1 MKIRNIAIIAHVDH
15 GKTTLVD
22 EILKQSGVFHKKQEV
37 SERAMD
43 SNELERERG
52 ITILS
57 KVTSVEWS
65 SSRINI
71 VDTPGHADFGG
82 EVERILSMVD
92 GVLLLVDASE
102 GPMPQTKFVTSKALK
117 QGLRPIVIL
126 NKVDKTQA
134 EPDRVLSQ
142 VFDLF
147 DSLGATEE
155 QLDFPFLY
163 ASGRSGWADADL
175 LGQRKNLNSLMELIL
190 SHVRP
195 PLQTEFKAAP
205 FSMLATILERDDY
218 LGRMLTGRIETG
230 SIKIGENIKGMSP
243 SGETIENFRA
253 SKILIFRGLKKVEVD
268 EAIAG
273 DIVSICGMVKTSVSD
288 TICERSLAVPLN
300 SQPIDP
306 PTISVTIGINDS
318 PLAGKEGKL
327 IQSRVIRDRL
337 FKESES
343 NIAIQVSEGISGD
356 SLEVFGRGELQIGI
370 LLENMRREGFEL
382 SVSRPR
388 VVYQTRDGKK
398 FEPIEEITIDVDSTY
413 SGAVIEKI
421 SNRKG
426 TVREINPSSGDKT
439 RIIAL
444 IPSRG
449 LIGYHGEFLTDTKGT
464 GILNRAFHSFEEF
477 KGDILGKSRG
487 ALISME
493 KGKAVQYALFHLE
506 DRGYFFIGPGEEIYP
521 GMIVGEHNRNNDL
534 EVNLTRGKKL
544 TNVRASGH
552 DESLRLTTA
561 RPLKLE
567 EAISYI
573 KDDELVELTPKSIRL
588 RKKYLDSNERKKQK
602 KL

>member
-22 EILKQSGVFHKKQEV
+22 EILKQSGVFHNKQEV

-163 ASGRSGWADADL
+163 ASGRSGWADVDL
-175 LGQRKNLNSLMELIL
+175 MGQRKNLNSLMELIL

-195 PLQTEFKAAP
+195 PVQTEFKTAP

-230 SIKIGENIKGMSP
+230 RIKIGENIKGMSP

-253 SKILIFRGLKKVEVD
+253 SKILLFRGLKKVEVD

-288 TICERSLAVPLN
+288 TICERSLTVPLN

-343 NIAIQVSEGISGD
+343 NIAIQVSEGISGE

-426 TVREINPSSGDKT
+426 AVKEINPSSGDKT

-464 GILNRAFHSFEEF
+464 GILNRAFHSYEEF
-477 KGDILGKSRG
+477 KGDILGKARG

-506 DRGYFFIGPGEEIYP
+506 DRGYFFIRPGEEIYP

-534 EVNLTRGKKL
+534 EVNPIRGKKL

-561 RPLKLE
+561 RRLKLE

-573 KDDELVELTPKSIRL
+573 KDDELVELTPTSIRL
-588 RKKYLDSNERKKQK
+588 RKKYLDSNERKKQQ

>member
-195 PLQTEFKAAP
+195 PLQTEFKTAP

-230 SIKIGENIKGMSP
+230 RIKIGENIKGMSP

-253 SKILIFRGLKKVEVD
+253 SKILLFRGLKKVEVD

-464 GILNRAFHSFEEF
+464 GILNRAFYSFEEF

>member
-22 EILKQSGVFHKKQEV
+22 EILKQSGVFHNKQEV

-126 NKVDKTQA
+126 NKVDKAQA

-147 DSLGATEE
+147 DSLGASEE

-163 ASGRSGWADADL
+163 ASGRSGWADIDL
-175 LGQRKNLNSLMELIL
+175 MGQRKNLNSLMELIL

-195 PLQTEFKAAP
+195 PVQTEFKTAP

-230 SIKIGENIKGMSP
+230 RIKIGENIKGMSP

-253 SKILIFRGLKKVEVD
+253 SKILLFRGLKKVEVD

-288 TICERSLAVPLN
+288 TICERSLTVPLN

-343 NIAIQVSEGISGD
+343 NIAIQVSEGISGE

-426 TVREINPSSGDKT
+426 AVKEINPSSGDKT

-464 GILNRAFHSFEEF
+464 GILNRAFHSYEEF
-477 KGDILGKSRG
+477 KGDILGKARG

-506 DRGYFFIGPGEEIYP
+506 DRGYFFIRPGEEIYP

-534 EVNLTRGKKL
+534 EVNPIRGKKL

-561 RPLKLE
+561 RRLKLE

-573 KDDELVELTPKSIRL
+573 KDDELVELTPTSIRL
-588 RKKYLDSNERKKQK
+588 RKKYLDSNERKKQQ

>member
-22 EILKQSGVFHKKQEV
+22 EILKQSGVFHNKQEV

-195 PLQTEFKAAP
+195 PVQTEFKTAP

-230 SIKIGENIKGMSP
+230 RIKIGENIKGMSP

-253 SKILIFRGLKKVEVD
+253 SKILLFRGLKKVEVD

-288 TICERSLAVPLN
+288 TICERSLTVPLN

-343 NIAIQVSEGISGD
+343 NIAIQVSEGISGE

-426 TVREINPSSGDKT
+426 AVKEINPSSGDKT

-464 GILNRAFHSFEEF
+464 GILNRAFHSYEEF
-477 KGDILGKSRG
+477 KGDILGKARG

-506 DRGYFFIGPGEEIYP
+506 DRGYFFIRPGEEIYP

-534 EVNLTRGKKL
+534 EVNPIRGKKL

-561 RPLKLE
+561 RRLKLE

-573 KDDELVELTPKSIRL
+573 KDDELVELTPTSIRL
-588 RKKYLDSNERKKQK
+588 RKKYLDSNERKKQQ

>member
-22 EILKQSGVFHKKQEV
+22 EILKQSGIFHNKQEV

-163 ASGRSGWADADL
+163 ASGRSGWADVDL
-175 LGQRKNLNSLMELIL
+175 MGQRKNLNSLMELIL

-195 PLQTEFKAAP
+195 PVQTEFKTAP

-230 SIKIGENIKGMSP
+230 RIKIGENIKGMSP

-253 SKILIFRGLKKVEVD
+253 SKILLFRGLKKVEVD

-288 TICERSLAVPLN
+288 TICERSLTVPLN

-343 NIAIQVSEGISGD
+343 NIAIQVSEGISGE

-413 SGAVIEKI
+413 SGVVIEKI

-426 TVREINPSSGDKT
+426 AVKEINPSSGDKT

-464 GILNRAFHSFEEF
+464 GILNRAFHSYEEF

-506 DRGYFFIGPGEEIYP
+506 DRGYFFIRPGEEIYP

-534 EVNLTRGKKL
+534 EVNPIRGKKL

-561 RPLKLE
+561 RRLKLE

-588 RKKYLDSNERKKQK
+588 RKKYLDSNERKKQQ

>member
-22 EILKQSGVFHKKQEV
+22 EILKQSGVFHNKQEV

-147 DSLGATEE
+147 DSLGASEE

-163 ASGRSGWADADL
+163 ASGRSGWADIDL
-175 LGQRKNLNSLMELIL
+175 MGQRKNLNSLMELIL

-195 PLQTEFKAAP
+195 PVQTEFKTAP

-230 SIKIGENIKGMSP
+230 RIKIGENIKGMSP

-253 SKILIFRGLKKVEVD
+253 SKILLFRGLKKVEVD

-288 TICERSLAVPLN
+288 TICERSLTVPLN

-343 NIAIQVSEGISGD
+343 NIAIQVSEGISGE

-388 VVYQTRDGKK
+388 VVYQSRDGKK

-426 TVREINPSSGDKT
+426 AVKEINPSSGDKT

-464 GILNRAFHSFEEF
+464 GILNRAFHSYEEF

-506 DRGYFFIGPGEEIYP
+506 DRGYFFIRPGEEIYP

-534 EVNLTRGKKL
+534 EVNPIRGKKL

-561 RPLKLE
+561 RRLKLE

-588 RKKYLDSNERKKQK
+588 RKKYLDSNERKKQQ

>member
-22 EILKQSGVFHKKQEV
+22 EILKQSGVFHNKQEV

-126 NKVDKTQA
+126 NKVDKNQA

-147 DSLGATEE
+147 DSLGASEE

-163 ASGRSGWADADL
+163 ASGRSGWADIDL
-175 LGQRKNLNSLMELIL
+175 MGQRKNLNSLMELIL

-195 PLQTEFKAAP
+195 PVQTEFKTAP

-230 SIKIGENIKGMSP
+230 RIKIGENIKGMSP
-243 SGETIENFRA
+243 SGETLENFRA
-253 SKILIFRGLKKVEVD
+253 SKILLFRGLKKVEVD

-288 TICERSLAVPLN
+288 TICERSLTVPLN

-343 NIAIQVSEGISGD
+343 NIAIQVSEGISGE

-426 TVREINPSSGDKT
+426 AVKEINPSSGDKT

-464 GILNRAFHSFEEF
+464 GILNRAFHSYEEF

-506 DRGYFFIGPGEEIYP
+506 DRGYFFIRPGEEIYP

-534 EVNLTRGKKL
+534 EVNPIRGKKL

-561 RPLKLE
+561 RRLKLE

-588 RKKYLDSNERKKQK
+588 RKKYLDSNERKKQQ

>member
-1 MKIRNIAIIAHVDH
+1 M
-15 GKTTLVD
+15 
-22 EILKQSGVFHKKQEV
+22 
-37 SERAMD
+37 
-43 SNELERERG
+43 
-52 ITILS
+52 
-57 KVTSVEWS
+57 
-65 SSRINI
+65 
-71 VDTPGHADFGG
+71 
-82 EVERILSMVD
+82 
-92 GVLLLVDASE
+92 
-102 GPMPQTKFVTSKALK
+102 
-117 QGLRPIVIL
+117 
-126 NKVDKTQA
+126 
-134 EPDRVLSQ
+134 
-142 VFDLF
+142 
-147 DSLGATEE
+147 
-155 QLDFPFLY
+155 
-163 ASGRSGWADADL
+163 
-175 LGQRKNLNSLMELIL
+175 
-190 SHVRP
+190 
-195 PLQTEFKAAP
+195 
-205 FSMLATILERDDY
+205 
-218 LGRMLTGRIETG
+218 
-230 SIKIGENIKGMSP
+230 
-243 SGETIENFRA
+243 
-253 SKILIFRGLKKVEVD
+253 KKVEVD

-288 TICERSLAVPLN
+288 TICERSLTVPLN

-343 NIAIQVSEGISGD
+343 NIAIQVSEGISGE

-426 TVREINPSSGDKT
+426 TVKEINPSSGDKT

-464 GILNRAFHSFEEF
+464 GILNRAFHSYEEF

-506 DRGYFFIGPGEEIYP
+506 DRGYFFIRPGEEIYP

-534 EVNLTRGKKL
+534 EVNPIRGKKL

-561 RPLKLE
+561 RRLKLE

-588 RKKYLDSNERKKQK
+588 RKKYLDSNERKKQQ

>member
-22 EILKQSGVFHKKQEV
+22 EILKQSGIFHNKQEV

-163 ASGRSGWADADL
+163 ASGRSGWADIDL
-175 LGQRKNLNSLMELIL
+175 MGQRKNLNSLMELIL

-195 PLQTEFKAAP
+195 PVQTEFKTAP

-230 SIKIGENIKGMSP
+230 RIKIGENIKGMSP

-253 SKILIFRGLKKVEVD
+253 SKILLFRGLKKLEVD

-288 TICERSLAVPLN
+288 TICERSLTVPLN

-343 NIAIQVSEGISGD
+343 NIAIQVSEGISGE

-426 TVREINPSSGDKT
+426 AVKEINPSSGDKT

-464 GILNRAFHSFEEF
+464 GILNRAFHSYEEF

-506 DRGYFFIGPGEEIYP
+506 DRGYFFIRPGEEIYP

-534 EVNLTRGKKL
+534 EVNPIRGKKL

-561 RPLKLE
+561 RRLKLE

-573 KDDELVELTPKSIRL
+573 KDDELVELTPTSIRL
-588 RKKYLDSNERKKQK
+588 RKKYLDSNERKKQQ

>member
-343 NIAIQVSEGISGD
+343 NITIQVSEGISGD

-464 GILNRAFHSFEEF
+464 GILNRAFYSFEEF

>member
-22 EILKQSGVFHKKQEV
+22 EILKQSGIFHNKQEV

-163 ASGRSGWADADL
+163 ASGRSGWADVDL
-175 LGQRKNLNSLMELIL
+175 MGQRKNLNSLMELIL

-195 PLQTEFKAAP
+195 PVQTEFKTAP

-230 SIKIGENIKGMSP
+230 RIKIGENIKGMSP

-253 SKILIFRGLKKVEVD
+253 SKILLFRGLKKVEVD

-288 TICERSLAVPLN
+288 TICERSLTVPLN

-343 NIAIQVSEGISGD
+343 NIAIQVSEGISGE

-388 VVYQTRDGKK
+388 VVYQSRDGKK

-426 TVREINPSSGDKT
+426 AVKEINPSSGDKT

-464 GILNRAFHSFEEF
+464 GILNRAFHSYEEF

-506 DRGYFFIGPGEEIYP
+506 DRGYFFIRPGEEIYP

-534 EVNLTRGKKL
+534 EVNPIRGKKL

-561 RPLKLE
+561 RRLKLE

-588 RKKYLDSNERKKQK
+588 RKKYLDSNERKKQQ

>member
-22 EILKQSGVFHKKQEV
+22 EILKQSGIFHNKQEV

-147 DSLGATEE
+147 DSLGASEE

-163 ASGRSGWADADL
+163 ASGRSGWADVDL
-175 LGQRKNLNSLMELIL
+175 MGQRKNLNSLMELIL

-195 PLQTEFKAAP
+195 PVQTEFKTAP

-230 SIKIGENIKGMSP
+230 RIKIGENIKGMSP

-253 SKILIFRGLKKVEVD
+253 SKILLFRGLKKVEVD

-288 TICERSLAVPLN
+288 TICERSLTVPLN

-343 NIAIQVSEGISGD
+343 NIAIQVSEGISGE

-426 TVREINPSSGDKT
+426 AVKEINPSSGDKT

-464 GILNRAFHSFEEF
+464 GILNRAFHSYEEF

-506 DRGYFFIGPGEEIYP
+506 DRGYFFIRPGEEIYP

-534 EVNLTRGKKL
+534 EVNPIRGKKL

-561 RPLKLE
+561 RRLKLE

-573 KDDELVELTPKSIRL
+573 KDDELVELTPTSIRL
-588 RKKYLDSNERKKQK
+588 RKKYLDSNERKKQQ

>member
-464 GILNRAFHSFEEF
+464 GILNRAFYSFEEF

-506 DRGYFFIGPGEEIYP
+506 DRGYFFIRPGEEIYP

>member
-22 EILKQSGVFHKKQEV
+22 EILKQSGIFHNKQEV

-163 ASGRSGWADADL
+163 ASGRSGWADVDL
-175 LGQRKNLNSLMELIL
+175 MGQRKNLNSLMEMIV

-195 PLQTEFKAAP
+195 PVQTEFKTAP

-230 SIKIGENIKGMSP
+230 RIKIGENIKGMSP

-253 SKILIFRGLKKVEVD
+253 SKILLFRGLKKVEVD

-288 TICERSLAVPLN
+288 TICERSLTVPLN

-343 NIAIQVSEGISGD
+343 NIAIQVSEGISGE

-426 TVREINPSSGDKT
+426 AVKEINPSSGDKT

-464 GILNRAFHSFEEF
+464 GILNRAFHSYEEF

-506 DRGYFFIGPGEEIYP
+506 DRGYFFIRPGEEIYP

-534 EVNLTRGKKL
+534 EVNPIRGKKL

-561 RPLKLE
+561 RRLKLE

-588 RKKYLDSNERKKQK
+588 RKKYLDSNERKKQQ

>member
-22 EILKQSGVFHKKQEV
+22 EILKQSGIFHNKQEV

-163 ASGRSGWADADL
+163 ASGRSGWADIDL
-175 LGQRKNLNSLMELIL
+175 MGQRKNLNSLMELIL

-195 PLQTEFKAAP
+195 PVQTEFKTAP

-230 SIKIGENIKGMSP
+230 RIKIGENIKGMSP

-253 SKILIFRGLKKVEVD
+253 SKILLFRGLKKVEVD

-288 TICERSLAVPLN
+288 TICERSLTVPLN

-343 NIAIQVSEGISGD
+343 NIAIQVSEGISGE

-413 SGAVIEKI
+413 SGTVIEKI

-426 TVREINPSSGDKT
+426 AVKEINPSSGDKT

-464 GILNRAFHSFEEF
+464 GILNRAFHSYEEF
-477 KGDILGKSRG
+477 KGDILGKARG

-506 DRGYFFIGPGEEIYP
+506 DRGYFFIRPGEEIYP

-534 EVNLTRGKKL
+534 EVNPIRGKKL

-561 RPLKLE
+561 RRLKLE

-573 KDDELVELTPKSIRL
+573 KDDELVELTPTSIRL
-588 RKKYLDSNERKKQK
+588 RKKYLDSNERKKKQK
-602 KL
+602 L

>member
-22 EILKQSGVFHKKQEV
+22 EILKQSGIFHNKQEV

-163 ASGRSGWADADL
+163 ASGRSGWADVDL
-175 LGQRKNLNSLMELIL
+175 MGQRKNLNSLMELIL

-195 PLQTEFKAAP
+195 PVQTEFKTAP

-253 SKILIFRGLKKVEVD
+253 SKILLFRGLKKVEVD

-288 TICERSLAVPLN
+288 TICERSLTVPLN

-343 NIAIQVSEGISGD
+343 NIAIQVSEGISGE

-426 TVREINPSSGDKT
+426 TVKEINPSSGDKT

-464 GILNRAFHSFEEF
+464 GILNRAFHSYEEF
-477 KGDILGKSRG
+477 KGEVLGKSRG

-506 DRGYFFIGPGEEIYP
+506 DRGYFFIRPGEEIYP

-534 EVNLTRGKKL
+534 EVNPIRGKKL

-561 RPLKLE
+561 RRLKLE

-588 RKKYLDSNERKKQK
+588 RKKYLDSNERKKQQ

>member
-22 EILKQSGVFHKKQEV
+22 EILKQSGVFHNKQEV

-155 QLDFPFLY
+155 QLDFPFRY
-163 ASGRSGWADADL
+163 ASGRSGWADVDL
-175 LGQRKNLNSLMELIL
+175 MGQRKNLNSLMELIL

-195 PLQTEFKAAP
+195 PVQTEFKTAP

-230 SIKIGENIKGMSP
+230 RIKIGENIKGMSP

-253 SKILIFRGLKKVEVD
+253 SKILLFRGLKKVEVD

-288 TICERSLAVPLN
+288 TICERSLTVPLN

-343 NIAIQVSEGISGD
+343 NIAIQVSEGISGE

-426 TVREINPSSGDKT
+426 AVKEINPSSGDKT

-464 GILNRAFHSFEEF
+464 GILNRAFHSYEEF
-477 KGDILGKSRG
+477 KGDILGKARG

-506 DRGYFFIGPGEEIYP
+506 DRGYFFIRPGEEIYP

-534 EVNLTRGKKL
+534 EVNPIRGKKL

-561 RPLKLE
+561 RRLKLE

-573 KDDELVELTPKSIRL
+573 KDDELVELTPTSIRL
-588 RKKYLDSNERKKQK
+588 RKKYLDSNERKKQQ

>member
-22 EILKQSGVFHKKQEV
+22 EILKQSGVFHNKQEV

-163 ASGRSGWADADL
+163 ASGRSGWADVDL
-175 LGQRKNLNSLMELIL
+175 MGQRKNLNSLMELIL

-195 PLQTEFKAAP
+195 PVQTEFKTAP

-230 SIKIGENIKGMSP
+230 RIKIGENIKGMSP

-253 SKILIFRGLKKVEVD
+253 SKILLFRGLKKVEVD

-288 TICERSLAVPLN
+288 TICERSLTVPLN

-343 NIAIQVSEGISGD
+343 NIAIQVSEGISGE

-388 VVYQTRDGKK
+388 VVYQIRDGKK

-426 TVREINPSSGDKT
+426 AVKEINPSSGDKT

-464 GILNRAFHSFEEF
+464 GILNRAFHSYEEF
-477 KGDILGKSRG
+477 KGDILGKARG

-506 DRGYFFIGPGEEIYP
+506 DRGYFFIRPGEEIYP

-534 EVNLTRGKKL
+534 EVNPIRGKKL

-561 RPLKLE
+561 RRLKLE

-573 KDDELVELTPKSIRL
+573 KDDELVELTPTSIRL
-588 RKKYLDSNERKKQK
+588 RKKYLDSNERKKQQ

>member
-22 EILKQSGVFHKKQEV
+22 EILKQSGVFHNKQEV

-163 ASGRSGWADADL
+163 ASGRSGWADVDL
-175 LGQRKNLNSLMELIL
+175 MGQRKNLNSLMELIL

-195 PLQTEFKAAP
+195 PVQTEFKTAP

-230 SIKIGENIKGMSP
+230 RIKIGENIKGMSP

-253 SKILIFRGLKKVEVD
+253 SKILLFRGLKKVEVD

-288 TICERSLAVPLN
+288 TICERSLTVPLN

-343 NIAIQVSEGISGD
+343 NIAIQVSEGISGE

-426 TVREINPSSGDKT
+426 TVKEINPSSGDKT

-464 GILNRAFHSFEEF
+464 GILNRAFHSYEEF

-506 DRGYFFIGPGEEIYP
+506 DRGYFFIRPGEEIYP

-534 EVNLTRGKKL
+534 EVNPIRGKKL

-561 RPLKLE
+561 RRLKLE

-588 RKKYLDSNERKKQK
+588 RKKYLDSNERKKQQ

>member
-22 EILKQSGVFHKKQEV
+22 EILKQSGVFHNKQEV

-163 ASGRSGWADADL
+163 ASGRSGWADVDL
-175 LGQRKNLNSLMELIL
+175 MGQRKNLNSLMELIL

-195 PLQTEFKAAP
+195 PVQTEFKTAP

-230 SIKIGENIKGMSP
+230 RIKIGENIKGMSP

-253 SKILIFRGLKKVEVD
+253 SKILLFRGLKKVEVD

-288 TICERSLAVPLN
+288 TICERSLTVPLN

-343 NIAIQVSEGISGD
+343 NIAIQVSEGISGE

-426 TVREINPSSGDKT
+426 AVKEINPSSGDKT

-464 GILNRAFHSFEEF
+464 GILNRAFHSYEEF

-506 DRGYFFIGPGEEIYP
+506 DRGYFFIRPGEEIYP

-534 EVNLTRGKKL
+534 EVNPIRGKKL

-561 RPLKLE
+561 RRLKLE

-588 RKKYLDSNERKKQK
+588 RKKYLDSNERKKQQ

>member
-22 EILKQSGVFHKKQEV
+22 EILKQSGVFHNKQEV

-163 ASGRSGWADADL
+163 ASGRSGWADVDL
-175 LGQRKNLNSLMELIL
+175 MGQRKNLNSLMELIL

-195 PLQTEFKAAP
+195 PVQTEFKTAP

-230 SIKIGENIKGMSP
+230 RIKIGENIKGMSP

-253 SKILIFRGLKKVEVD
+253 SKILLFRGLKKVEVD

-288 TICERSLAVPLN
+288 TICERSLTVPLN

-343 NIAIQVSEGISGD
+343 NIAIQVSEGISGE

-388 VVYQTRDGKK
+388 VVYQTKDGKK

-426 TVREINPSSGDKT
+426 AVKEINPSSGDKT

-464 GILNRAFHSFEEF
+464 GILNRAFHSYEEF

-506 DRGYFFIGPGEEIYP
+506 DRGYFFIRPGEEIYP

-534 EVNLTRGKKL
+534 EVNPIRGKKL

-561 RPLKLE
+561 RRLKLE

-588 RKKYLDSNERKKQK
+588 RKKYLDSNERKKQQ

>member
-22 EILKQSGVFHKKQEV
+22 EILKQSGVFHNKQEV

-126 NKVDKTQA
+126 NKVDKAQA

-147 DSLGATEE
+147 DSLGASEE

-163 ASGRSGWADADL
+163 ASGRSGWADIDL
-175 LGQRKNLNSLMELIL
+175 MGQRKNLNSLMELIL

-195 PLQTEFKAAP
+195 PVQTEFKTAP

-230 SIKIGENIKGMSP
+230 RIKIGENIKGMSP

-253 SKILIFRGLKKVEVD
+253 SKILLFRGLKKVEVD

-288 TICERSLAVPLN
+288 TICERSLTVPLN

-343 NIAIQVSEGISGD
+343 NIAIQVSEGISGE

-426 TVREINPSSGDKT
+426 AVKEINPSSGDKT

-464 GILNRAFHSFEEF
+464 GILNRAFHSYEEF

-506 DRGYFFIGPGEEIYP
+506 DRGYFFIRPGEEIYP

-534 EVNLTRGKKL
+534 EVNPIRGKKL

-561 RPLKLE
+561 RRLKLE

-573 KDDELVELTPKSIRL
+573 KDDELVELTPTSIRL
-588 RKKYLDSNERKKQK
+588 RKKYLDSNERKKQQ

>member
-22 EILKQSGVFHKKQEV
+22 EILKQSGIFHNKQEV

-134 EPDRVLSQ
+134 EPDSVLSQ

-147 DSLGATEE
+147 DSLGASEE

-163 ASGRSGWADADL
+163 ASGRSGWADVDL
-175 LGQRKNLNSLMELIL
+175 MGQRKNLNSLMELIL

-195 PLQTEFKAAP
+195 PVQTEFKTAP

-230 SIKIGENIKGMSP
+230 RIKIGENIKGMSP
-243 SGETIENFRA
+243 SGETLENFRA
-253 SKILIFRGLKKVEVD
+253 SKILLFRGLKKVEVD

-288 TICERSLAVPLN
+288 TICERSLTVPLN

-343 NIAIQVSEGISGD
+343 NIAIQVSEGISGE

-426 TVREINPSSGDKT
+426 AVKEINPSSGDKT

-464 GILNRAFHSFEEF
+464 GILNRAFHSYEEF

-506 DRGYFFIGPGEEIYP
+506 DRGYFFIRPGEEIYP

-534 EVNLTRGKKL
+534 EVNPIRGKKL

-561 RPLKLE
+561 RRLKLE

-588 RKKYLDSNERKKQK
+588 RKKYLDSNERKKQQ

>member
-22 EILKQSGVFHKKQEV
+22 EILKQSGVFHNKQEV

-147 DSLGATEE
+147 DSLGASEE

-163 ASGRSGWADADL
+163 ASGRSGWADVDL
-175 LGQRKNLNSLMELIL
+175 MGQRKNLNSLMELIL

-195 PLQTEFKAAP
+195 PVQTEFKTAP

-230 SIKIGENIKGMSP
+230 RIKIGENIKGMSP

-253 SKILIFRGLKKVEVD
+253 SKILLFRGLKKVEVD

-288 TICERSLAVPLN
+288 TICERSLTVPLN

-343 NIAIQVSEGISGD
+343 NIAIQVSEGISGE

-426 TVREINPSSGDKT
+426 AVKEINPSSGDKT

-464 GILNRAFHSFEEF
+464 GILNRAFHSYEEF

-506 DRGYFFIGPGEEIYP
+506 DRGYFFIRPGEEIYP

-534 EVNLTRGKKL
+534 EVNPIRGKKL

-561 RPLKLE
+561 RRLKLE

-588 RKKYLDSNERKKQK
+588 RKKYLDSNERKKQQ

>member
-22 EILKQSGVFHKKQEV
+22 EILKQSGIFHNKQEV

-163 ASGRSGWADADL
+163 ASGRSGWADVDL
-175 LGQRKNLNSLMELIL
+175 MGQRKNLNSLMELIL

-195 PLQTEFKAAP
+195 PVQTEFKTAP

-230 SIKIGENIKGMSP
+230 RIKIGETIKGMSP

-253 SKILIFRGLKKVEVD
+253 SKILLFRGLKKVEVD

-288 TICERSLAVPLN
+288 TICERSLTVPLN

-343 NIAIQVSEGISGD
+343 NIAIQVSEGISGE

-426 TVREINPSSGDKT
+426 TVKEINPSSGDKT

-464 GILNRAFHSFEEF
+464 GILNRAFHSYEEF

-506 DRGYFFIGPGEEIYP
+506 DRGYFFIRPGEEIYP

-534 EVNLTRGKKL
+534 EVNPIRGKKL

-561 RPLKLE
+561 RRLKLE

-588 RKKYLDSNERKKQK
+588 RKKYLDSNERKKQQ

>member
-22 EILKQSGVFHKKQEV
+22 EILKQSGVFHNKQEV

-163 ASGRSGWADADL
+163 ASGRSGWADIDL
-175 LGQRKNLNSLMELIL
+175 MGQRKNLNSLMELIL

-195 PLQTEFKAAP
+195 PVQTEFKTAP

-230 SIKIGENIKGMSP
+230 RIKIGENIKGMSP

-253 SKILIFRGLKKVEVD
+253 SKILLFRGLKKVEVD

-288 TICERSLAVPLN
+288 TICERSLTVPLN

-343 NIAIQVSEGISGD
+343 NIAIQVSEGISGE

-426 TVREINPSSGDKT
+426 AVKEINPSSGDKT

-464 GILNRAFHSFEEF
+464 GILNRAFHSYEEF
-477 KGDILGKSRG
+477 KGDILGKARG

-506 DRGYFFIGPGEEIYP
+506 DRGYFFIRPGEEIYP

-534 EVNLTRGKKL
+534 EVNPIRGKKL
-544 TNVRASGH
+544 SNVRASGH

-561 RPLKLE
+561 RRLKLE

-573 KDDELVELTPKSIRL
+573 KDDELVELTPTSIRL
-588 RKKYLDSNERKKQK
+588 RKKYLDSNERKKQQ

>member
-22 EILKQSGVFHKKQEV
+22 EILKQSGVFHNKQEV

-163 ASGRSGWADADL
+163 ASGRSGWADVDL
-175 LGQRKNLNSLMELIL
+175 MGQRKNLNSLMELIL

-195 PLQTEFKAAP
+195 PVQTEFKTAP

-230 SIKIGENIKGMSP
+230 RIKIGENIKGMSP

-253 SKILIFRGLKKVEVD
+253 SKILLFRGLKKVEVD

-288 TICERSLAVPLN
+288 TICERSLTVPLN

-343 NIAIQVSEGISGD
+343 NIAIQVSEGISGE

-413 SGAVIEKI
+413 SGTVIEKI

-426 TVREINPSSGDKT
+426 TVKEINPSSGDKT

-464 GILNRAFHSFEEF
+464 GILNRAFHSYEEF

-506 DRGYFFIGPGEEIYP
+506 DRGYFFIRPGEEIYP

-534 EVNLTRGKKL
+534 EVNPIRGKKL

-561 RPLKLE
+561 RRLKLE

-573 KDDELVELTPKSIRL
+573 KDDELVELTPTSIRL
-588 RKKYLDSNERKKQK
+588 RKKYLDSNERKKQQ

>member
-22 EILKQSGVFHKKQEV
+22 EILKQSGVFHNKQEV

-163 ASGRSGWADADL
+163 ASGRSGWADVDL
-175 LGQRKNLNSLMELIL
+175 MGQRKNLNSLMELIL

-195 PLQTEFKAAP
+195 PVQTEFKTAP

-230 SIKIGENIKGMSP
+230 RIKIGENIKGMSP

-253 SKILIFRGLKKVEVD
+253 SKILLFRGLKKVEVD

-288 TICERSLAVPLN
+288 TICERSLTVPLN

-343 NIAIQVSEGISGD
+343 NIAIQVSEGISGE

-426 TVREINPSSGDKT
+426 AVKEINPSSGDKT

-464 GILNRAFHSFEEF
+464 GILNRAFHSYEEF

-506 DRGYFFIGPGEEIYP
+506 DRGYFFIRPGEEIYP

-534 EVNLTRGKKL
+534 EVNPIRGKKL

-561 RPLKLE
+561 RRLKLE

-573 KDDELVELTPKSIRL
+573 KDDELVELTPTSIRL
-588 RKKYLDSNERKKQK
+588 RKKYLDSNERKKQQ

>member
-22 EILKQSGVFHKKQEV
+22 EILKQSGIFHNKQEV

-163 ASGRSGWADADL
+163 ASGRSGWADVDL
-175 LGQRKNLNSLMELIL
+175 MGQRKNLNSLMELIL

-195 PLQTEFKAAP
+195 PVQTEFKTAP

-230 SIKIGENIKGMSP
+230 RIKIGENIKGMSP
-243 SGETIENFRA
+243 SGEAIENFRA
-253 SKILIFRGLKKVEVD
+253 SKILLFRGLKKVEVD

-288 TICERSLAVPLN
+288 TICERSLTVPLN

-343 NIAIQVSEGISGD
+343 NIAIQVSEGISGE

-426 TVREINPSSGDKT
+426 AVKEINPSSGDKT

-464 GILNRAFHSFEEF
+464 GILNRAFHSYEEF

-506 DRGYFFIGPGEEIYP
+506 DRGYFFIRPGEEIYP

-534 EVNLTRGKKL
+534 EVNPIRGKKL

-561 RPLKLE
+561 RRLKLE

-588 RKKYLDSNERKKQK
+588 RKKYLDSNERKKQQ

>member
-22 EILKQSGVFHKKQEV
+22 EILKQSGVFHNKQEV

-163 ASGRSGWADADL
+163 ASGRSGWADVDL
-175 LGQRKNLNSLMELIL
+175 MGQRKNLNSLMELIL

-195 PLQTEFKAAP
+195 PVQTEFKTAP

-230 SIKIGENIKGMSP
+230 RIKIGENIKGMSP

-253 SKILIFRGLKKVEVD
+253 SKILLFRGLKKVEVD

-288 TICERSLAVPLN
+288 TICERSLTEPLN

-343 NIAIQVSEGISGD
+343 NIAIQVSEGISGE

-426 TVREINPSSGDKT
+426 AVKEINPSSGDKN

-464 GILNRAFHSFEEF
+464 GILNRAFHSYEEF

-506 DRGYFFIGPGEEIYP
+506 DRGYFFIRPGEEIYP

-534 EVNLTRGKKL
+534 EVNPIRGKKL

-561 RPLKLE
+561 RRLKLE

-573 KDDELVELTPKSIRL
+573 KDDELVELTPTSIRL
-588 RKKYLDSNERKKQK
+588 RKKYLDSNERKKQQ

>member
-22 EILKQSGVFHKKQEV
+22 EILKQSGVFHNKQEV

-163 ASGRSGWADADL
+163 ASGRSGWADIDL
-175 LGQRKNLNSLMELIL
+175 MGQRKNLNSLMELIL

-195 PLQTEFKAAP
+195 PVQTEFKTAP

-230 SIKIGENIKGMSP
+230 RIKIGENIKGMSP

-253 SKILIFRGLKKVEVD
+253 SKILLFRGLKKVEVD

-288 TICERSLAVPLN
+288 TICERSLTVPLN

-343 NIAIQVSEGISGD
+343 NIAIQVSEGISGE

-426 TVREINPSSGDKT
+426 AVKEINPSSGDKT

-464 GILNRAFHSFEEF
+464 GILNRAFHSYEEF

-506 DRGYFFIGPGEEIYP
+506 DRGYFFIRPGEEIYP

-534 EVNLTRGKKL
+534 EVNPIRGKKL

-561 RPLKLE
+561 RRLKLE

-573 KDDELVELTPKSIRL
+573 KDDELVELTPTSIRL
-588 RKKYLDSNERKKQK
+588 RKKYLDSNERKKQQ

>member
-22 EILKQSGVFHKKQEV
+22 EILKQSGVFHNKQEV

-163 ASGRSGWADADL
+163 ASGRSGWADIDL
-175 LGQRKNLNSLMELIL
+175 MGQRKNLNSLMELIL

-195 PLQTEFKAAP
+195 PVQTEFKTAP

-230 SIKIGENIKGMSP
+230 RIKIGENIKGMSP

-253 SKILIFRGLKKVEVD
+253 SKILLFRGLKKVEVD

-288 TICERSLAVPLN
+288 TICERSLTVPLN

-343 NIAIQVSEGISGD
+343 NIAIQVSEGISGE

-426 TVREINPSSGDKT
+426 AVKEINPSSGDKT

-464 GILNRAFHSFEEF
+464 GILNRAFHSYEEF
-477 KGDILGKSRG
+477 KGDILGKARG

-506 DRGYFFIGPGEEIYP
+506 DRGYFFIRPGEEIYP

-534 EVNLTRGKKL
+534 EVNPIRGKKL

-561 RPLKLE
+561 RRLKLE

-588 RKKYLDSNERKKQK
+588 RKKYLDSNERKKQQ

>member
-22 EILKQSGVFHKKQEV
+22 EILKQSGVFHNKQEV

-163 ASGRSGWADADL
+163 ASGRSGWADVDL
-175 LGQRKNLNSLMELIL
+175 MGQRKNLNSLMELIL

-195 PLQTEFKAAP
+195 PVQTEFKTAP

-230 SIKIGENIKGMSP
+230 RIKIGENIKGMSP

-253 SKILIFRGLKKVEVD
+253 SKILLFRGLKKVEVD

-288 TICERSLAVPLN
+288 TICERSLTVPLN

-343 NIAIQVSEGISGD
+343 NIAIQVSEGISGE

-426 TVREINPSSGDKT
+426 AVKEINPSSGDKT

-464 GILNRAFHSFEEF
+464 GILNRAFHSYEEF
-477 KGDILGKSRG
+477 KGDILGKARG

-506 DRGYFFIGPGEEIYP
+506 DRGYFFIRPGEEIYS

-534 EVNLTRGKKL
+534 EVNPIRGKKL

-561 RPLKLE
+561 RRLKLE

-573 KDDELVELTPKSIRL
+573 KDDELVELTPTSIRL
-588 RKKYLDSNERKKQK
+588 RKKYLDSNERKKQQ

>member
-22 EILKQSGVFHKKQEV
+22 EILKQSGIFHNKQEV

-126 NKVDKTQA
+126 NKVDKAQA
-134 EPDRVLSQ
+134 EPDSVLSQ

-163 ASGRSGWADADL
+163 ASGRSGWADVDL
-175 LGQRKNLNSLMELIL
+175 MGQRKNLNSLMELIL

-195 PLQTEFKAAP
+195 PVQTEFKTAP

-230 SIKIGENIKGMSP
+230 RIKIGENIKGMSP

-253 SKILIFRGLKKVEVD
+253 SKILLFRGLKKVEVD

-288 TICERSLAVPLN
+288 TICERSLTVPLN

-343 NIAIQVSEGISGD
+343 NIAIQVSEGISGE

-426 TVREINPSSGDKT
+426 AVKEINPSSGDKT

-464 GILNRAFHSFEEF
+464 GILNRAFHSYEEF

-506 DRGYFFIGPGEEIYP
+506 DRGYFFIRPGEEIYP

-534 EVNLTRGKKL
+534 EVNPIRGKKL

-561 RPLKLE
+561 RRLKLE

-573 KDDELVELTPKSIRL
+573 KDDELVELTPTSIRL
-588 RKKYLDSNERKKQK
+588 RKKYLDSNERKKQQ

>member
-22 EILKQSGVFHKKQEV
+22 EILKQSGVFHNKQEV

-163 ASGRSGWADADL
+163 ASGRSGWADVDL
-175 LGQRKNLNSLMELIL
+175 MGQRKNLNSLMELIL

-195 PLQTEFKAAP
+195 PVQTEFKTAP

-230 SIKIGENIKGMSP
+230 RIKIGENIKGMSP

-253 SKILIFRGLKKVEVD
+253 SKILLFRGLKKVEVD

-288 TICERSLAVPLN
+288 TICERSLTVPLN

-343 NIAIQVSEGISGD
+343 NIAIQVSEGISGE

-426 TVREINPSSGDKT
+426 AVKEINPSSGDKT

-464 GILNRAFHSFEEF
+464 GILNRAFHSYEEF
-477 KGDILGKSRG
+477 KGDILGKARG

-506 DRGYFFIGPGEEIYP
+506 DRGYFFIRPGEEIYP

-534 EVNLTRGKKL
+534 EVNPIRGKKL

-561 RPLKLE
+561 RRLKLE

-588 RKKYLDSNERKKQK
+588 RKKYLDSNERKKQQ

>member
-22 EILKQSGVFHKKQEV
+22 EILKQSGVFHNKQEV

-163 ASGRSGWADADL
+163 ASGRSGWADIDL
-175 LGQRKNLNSLMELIL
+175 MGQRKNLNSLMELIL

-195 PLQTEFKAAP
+195 PVQTEFKTAP

-230 SIKIGENIKGMSP
+230 RIKIGENIKGMSP

-253 SKILIFRGLKKVEVD
+253 SKILLFRGLKKVEVD

-288 TICERSLAVPLN
+288 TICERSLTVPLN

-343 NIAIQVSEGISGD
+343 NIAIQVSEGISGE

-426 TVREINPSSGDKT
+426 AVKEINPSSGDKT

-464 GILNRAFHSFEEF
+464 GILNRAFHSYEEF
-477 KGDILGKSRG
+477 KGDILGKARG

-506 DRGYFFIGPGEEIYP
+506 DRGYFFIRPGEEIYP

-534 EVNLTRGKKL
+534 EVNPIRGKKL

-561 RPLKLE
+561 RRLKLE

-573 KDDELVELTPKSIRL
+573 KDDELVELTPTSIRL
-588 RKKYLDSNERKKQK
+588 RKKYLDSNERKKQQ

>member
-22 EILKQSGVFHKKQEV
+22 EILKQSGIFHNKQEV

-163 ASGRSGWADADL
+163 ASGRSGWADIDL
-175 LGQRKNLNSLMELIL
+175 MGQRKNLNSLMELIL

-195 PLQTEFKAAP
+195 PVQTEFKTAP

-230 SIKIGENIKGMSP
+230 RIKIGENIKGMSP

-253 SKILIFRGLKKVEVD
+253 SKILLFRGLKKVEVD

-288 TICERSLAVPLN
+288 TICERSLTVPLN

-343 NIAIQVSEGISGD
+343 NIAIQVSEGISGE

-426 TVREINPSSGDKT
+426 AVKEINPSSGDKT

-464 GILNRAFHSFEEF
+464 GILNRAFHSYEEF

-506 DRGYFFIGPGEEIYP
+506 DRGYFFIRPGEEIYP

-534 EVNLTRGKKL
+534 EVNPIRGKKL

-561 RPLKLE
+561 RRLKLE

-573 KDDELVELTPKSIRL
+573 KDDELVELTPTSIRL
-588 RKKYLDSNERKKQK
+588 RKKYLDSNERKKQQ